1 MDKQIAFT
9 AEQGRNVVL
18 LEIGI
23 SPALVLATSTLV
35 LPGQE
40 LKRT

>member
-1 MDKQIAFT
+1 MDKHNAFT
-9 AEQGRNVVL
+9 AEQRRNVVL

-23 SPALVLATSTLV
+23 GPALVLATSTLA

-40 LKRT
+40 LEIT